1 MTTPTPEELKKF
13 NQGFIADFRSNG
25 GKVDGWHPSILLT
38 TQGARTNRPHTI
50 PLGYSI
56 DGDRLIVIA
65 AAVGSP
71 KNPAWYHNLLA
82 HPDVTVEIN
91 GGQYRMHAVVAE
103 GDERERLFNQ
113 HVKQYPASLE
123 FQAMVTRQFPVVILE
138 PIMGESSWAAG

>member
-1 MTTPTPEELKKF
+1 MTTPTPEELKQF
-13 NQGFIADFRSNG
+13 NQTLIAEFRRNA
-25 GKVDGWHPSILLT
+25 GKVEDWHPLILLT
-38 TQGARTNRPHTI
+38 TQGARTNKAHTV

-56 DGDRLIVIA
+56 DGDRLIIIA

-71 KNPAWYHNLLA
+71 NNPAWYHNLLA

-91 GGQYRMHAVVAE
+91 GGQYCMHAVVAE

-113 HVKQYPASLE
+113 HVNQYPASLE
-123 FQAMVTRQFPVVILE
+123 FQAKVTRQFPVVILE

>member
-1 MTTPTPEELKKF
+1 MYTPDELRKF
-13 NQGFIADFRSNG
+13 NQTFIAEFRSNG
-25 GKVDGWHPSILLT
+25 GQVDGWHPALLLT
-38 TQGARTNRPHTI
+38 TQGARTNRPHTT

-71 KNPAWYHNLLA
+71 KHPAWHYNLLA

-91 GGQYRMHAVVAE
+91 NGGQYLMHAVVTE
-103 GDERERLFNQ
+103 GNERERLFNQ

-123 FQAMVTRQFPVVILE
+123 FQQMVTRQFPVVILE
-138 PIMGESSWAAG
+138 PIPGESSWTAS